1 MRYSLQKETIR
12 EIVTSTDSHPTADWI
27 FHRAKRKIPN
37 ISLGTVYRN
46 LKHLA
51 AEGFLRVICDDN
63 STRYDW
69 NTTPHDHLKCSI
81 CGDLID
87 VHLLDDGIRKTVKK
101 NYKFEVDDVEM
112 IIIGTCNKHEK
123 KGV

>member
-12 EIVTSTDSHPTADWI
+12 EIVKSTDSHPTADWI
-27 FHRAKRKIPN
+27 FQRAKRKIPN

-51 AEGFLRVICDDN
+51 AEGFLRGICDDN
-63 STRYDW
+63 STHYDW
-69 NTTPHDHLKCSI
+69 NTTSHDHLKCSI

-112 IIIGTCNKHEK
+112 IIIGTCNKHE
-123 KGV
+123 